1 MSIKLTGATS
11 GSIELDVPAAVSG
24 GDISLTLPNGVGSAG
39 QYLRNSS
46 TAGTLEFGALPSSGK
61 ILQVVQST
69 KTDVDSITG
78 GTFQDLGLSVS
89 ITPSSATSKVLV
101 LMYASISS
109 ADSAF
114 DMKLRLMRGS
124 TAVLLGD
131 AASSRPRATTNMT
144 FSWSSGSYGAG
155 NAGINFLDSPAT
167 TSATTYKLQAMSYSS
182 YSIYI
187 NRGATD
193 TDSSG
198 YEARSASS
206 IIAME
211 VAA

>member
-46 TAGTLEFGALPSSGK
+46 TAGELEFGALPSSGK

-69 KTDVDSITG
+69 KTDINSITG
-78 GTFQDLGLSVS
+78 GTYQDLGLSVS

-101 LMYASISS
+101 LLYASISS
-109 ADSAF
+109 PDSSY
-114 DMKLRLMRGS
+114 DMKLRLLRGS
-124 TAVLLGD
+124 TPVLLGD
-131 AASSRPRATTNMT
+131 AASSRPRASTALNL
-144 FSWSSGSYGAG
+144 SWSSGSYGAG
-155 NAGINFLDSPAT
+155 NAAINYLDTPAT

-187 NRGATD
+187 NRGPNDTD
-193 TDSSG
+193 TSG

>member
-46 TAGTLEFGALPSSGK
+46 TAGTLEFANGGK
-61 ILQVVQST
+61 ILQVVQTT
-69 KTDVDSITG
+69 KTDIDSITG
-78 GTFQDLGLSVS
+78 GTYQDLGMSVS

-101 LMYASISS
+101 FVYASISS
-109 ADSAF
+109 GDSSY

-124 TAVLLGD
+124 TPVLIGD
-131 AASSRPRATTNMT
+131 TAGNRPRASTALNL
-144 FSWSSGSYGAG
+144 SWSSGSYGAG
-155 NAGINFLDSPAT
+155 NAAINFLDSPAT
-167 TSATTYKLQAMSYSS
+167 TSATTYKLQGMSYST
-182 YSIYI
+182 YTIYI
-187 NRGATD
+187 NRGPND
-193 TDSSG
+193 TNLAG

>member
-46 TAGTLEFGALPSSGK
+46 TAGTLEFGSLNSGK

-69 KTDVDSITG
+69 KTDINSITG
-78 GTFQDLGLSVS
+78 GTYQDLGLSVS

-101 LMYASISS
+101 LLYASISS
-109 ADSAF
+109 PDSSY
-114 DMKLRLMRGS
+114 DMKLRLLRGS
-124 TAVLLGD
+124 TPVLLGD
-131 AASSRPRATTNMT
+131 AASSRPRASTALNL
-144 FSWSSGSYGAG
+144 SWSSGSYGAG
-155 NAGINFLDSPAT
+155 NAAINYLDTPAT

-187 NRGATD
+187 NRGPNDTD
-193 TDSSG
+193 TSAEG
-198 YEARSASS
+198 RSASS
-206 IIAME
+206 IIARR
-211 VAA
+211 